1 MSYDLEAGKPTEI
14 DALQGRIIA
23 MGAQEG
29 VATPLCQRVSDL
41 VKEAQARGPGL
52 PDMDPSDLR

>member
-1 MSYDLEAGKPTEI
+1 
-14 DALQGRIIA
+14 